1 MLYAKVNSAALAG
14 MDSFPVQVETDLSD
28 GLPHVEMVGTLS
40 TEAREARE
48 RVRTA
53 LKNSGIR
60 IPPKKI
66 TVSLSPADREKEVDF
81 YIHPV

>member
-48 RVRTA
+48 RV
-53 LKNSGIR
+53 LHSSEKFWNSHS
-60 IPPKKI
+60 PKKI
-66 TVSLSPADREKEVDF
+66 TVSLSPADRRKAGQRF
-81 YIHPV
+81 